1 MGKIAASIIPILA
14 LARIISANATGAG
27 SDVDSHGLCDNK
39 HLMQSYP
46 RKLPQYKKHGPS
58 VRENDPTPELIRK
71 NGYPVEEFW
80 IHTEDEYILNL
91 HRIPH
96 GKDADPSLKRPVIFV
111 QHGLLCSSADW
122 VIPTPT
128 KGLGYILADAGYD
141 VWLGNFRGNTYSR
154 NHTFLNP
161 DKTSSGF
168 WDFTWDEMA
177 RYDLPAQLDFVLQYT
192 EQEDMFYAGHSMGTT
207 TLMAMHKYRPDL
219 GAKIRLANLLAPV
232 AGEANMGGPL
242 GWIADSWIAGMLDWL
257 MGLMGIG
264 EFLPDSFLID
274 CLASLFCHEGEITQG
289 LCTNILFVLCGFD
302 EAQMNKTLLPD
313 ILHHTPAGA
322 STHTV
327 LHYAQE
333 KQVPGFHAYDWGDPQ
348 VNWQHHHSYTP
359 PEYLLSDVTT
369 PVALYWSDNDYFA
382 MPGDIL
388 DTIMGLPNI
397 VSGMN
402 HNVEWEK
409 FTHLDFL
416 WGIDA
421 DRYVYS
427 YMLENLKT
435 CTETDCRS
443 LKK

>member
-1 MGKIAASIIPILA
+1 MGKIAALILPIIGL
-14 LARIISANATGAG
+14 AG
-27 SDVDSHGLCDNK
+27 SVLGATKDLGLCDNK
-39 HLMQSYP
+39 QLMRSHQGSHP
-46 RKLPQYKKHGPS
+46 RQAPEIRGPAP
-58 VRENDPTPELIRK
+58 RENDPTPELIRK
-71 NGYPVEEFW
+71 NGYPCEEYW
-80 IHTEDEYILNL
+80 VHTEDEYILAL

-96 GKDADPSLKRPVIFV
+96 GKDQDPSVRRPVIFV

-122 VIPTPT
+122 VIPYPE

-141 VWLGNFRGNTYSR
+141 VWMGNFRGNTYSR
-154 NHTFLNP
+154 NHTFLDP
-161 DKTSSGF
+161 EHTKSGF
-168 WDFTWDEMA
+168 WDFSWDEMA
-177 RYDLPAQLDFVLQYT
+177 RYDLPAMIEFVLEYT
-192 EQEDMFYAGHSMGTT
+192 EEEEMFYAGHSMGTT
-207 TLMAMHKYRPDL
+207 AFMAMHKYRQDL

-232 AGEANMGGPL
+232 AGEANMGGPI
-242 GWIADSWIAGMLDWL
+242 GWIADSWIEGMLEWL
-257 MGLMGIG
+257 LGLMGIG
-264 EFLPDSFLID
+264 EFLPDSLFID
-274 CLASLFCHEGEITQG
+274 CLASLFCHEGELTQG
-289 LCTNILFVLCGFD
+289 LCTNILFIICGFD
-302 EAQMNKTLLPD
+302 EAQLNKTLLPD

-322 STHTV
+322 STYTI

-333 KQVPGFHAYDWGDPQ
+333 KQIPGFHAYDWGDPQ
-348 VNWQHHHSYTP
+348 TNFQHHHEYEP
-359 PEYLLSDVTT
+359 PMYDLGAVTT

-402 HNVEWEK
+402 HNVEFEL

-435 CTETDCRS
+435 CTETDCRNGR
-443 LKK
+443 K

>member
-1 MGKIAASIIPILA
+1 MGKIAALILPIIGL
-14 LARIISANATGAG
+14 AG
-27 SDVDSHGLCDNK
+27 SALGSASDWGLCDNK
-39 HLMQSYP
+39 QMMRSQTRHSP
-46 RKLPQYKKHGPS
+46 AVRGPAP
-58 VRENDPTPELIRK
+58 RENDPTPEIVRK
-71 NGYPVEEFW
+71 NGYPCEEHW
-80 IHTEDEYILNL
+80 VHTEDEYILAL

-96 GKDADPSLKRPVIFV
+96 GKDQDPSVKRPVIFV

-122 VIPTPT
+122 VIPYPT

-141 VWLGNFRGNTYSR
+141 VWMGNFRGNTYSR
-154 NHTFLNP
+154 NHTFLDP
-161 DKTSSGF
+161 EHTKSGF

-177 RYDLPAQLDFVLQYT
+177 RYDLPAMIEFVLEFT
-192 EQEDMFYAGHSMGTT
+192 EEEELFYAGHSMGTT
-207 TLMAMHKYRPDL
+207 SFMAMHKYRKDL
-219 GAKIRLANLLAPV
+219 AAKIRLANLLAPV
-232 AGEANMGGPL
+232 AGEANMGGPI
-242 GWIADSWIAGMLDWL
+242 GWIADSWIEGMLEWL
-257 MGLMGIG
+257 LGLMGIG
-264 EFLPDSFLID
+264 EFLPDSLLID
-274 CLASLFCHEGEITQG
+274 CLASLFCNEGEITQG
-289 LCTNILFVLCGFD
+289 LCTNILFILCGFD
-302 EAQMNKTLLPD
+302 EAQLNKTLLPD

-322 STHTV
+322 STYTI

-348 VNWQHHHSYTP
+348 TNFMHHHEYEP
-359 PEYLLSDVTT
+359 PMYDLGEVTT

-397 VSGMN
+397 VRGMN
-402 HNVEWEK
+402 HNVEFEL

-435 CTETDCRS
+435 CTETDCRNGR
-443 LKK
+443 K